1 MFKALTK
8 GVVDAD
14 SPCHA
19 LLTLN
24 GREDFG
30 GVLEGNGSFSERVG
44 DREQVNEAI
53 RIISRLKVRFRE
65 MISTHRTTGPRRAPA
80 LAVSGIRVAKPAAN
94 KKTAMMGKVMRV
106 KVRRPLVSIKNKV
119 GMVKTT
125 WTAP

>member
-1 MFKALTK
+1 MHTK

-19 LLTLN
+19 LLTLD
-24 GREDFG
+24 GWEDFS
-30 GVLEGNGSFSERVG
+30 GVLECNWSFSERVG
-44 DREQVNEAI
+44 DREEVDEAVRVISDLKI
-53 RIISRLKVRFRE
+53 RFEE
-65 MISTHRTTGPRRAPA
+65 MILTHRTTGPRRAPA